1 MSGAIGRASHLLC
14 TTTLRVKVNGIGIK
28 GSGLDHIAEFSN
40 VLLTPVIPA
49 LFIHRCP
56 EIARFQL

>member
-1 MSGAIGRASHLLC
+1 MSEAIGRASHMLC
-14 TTTLRVKVNGIGIK
+14 TTMLRVKVNRIGIK
-28 GSGLDHIAEFSN
+28 GSGLDHIAKFSK

-56 EIARFQL
+56 EIAHFQF